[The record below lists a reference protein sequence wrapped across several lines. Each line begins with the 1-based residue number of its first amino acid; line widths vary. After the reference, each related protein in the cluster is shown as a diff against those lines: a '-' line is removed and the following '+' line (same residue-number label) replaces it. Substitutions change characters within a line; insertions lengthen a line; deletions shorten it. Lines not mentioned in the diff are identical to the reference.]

1 MKEET
6 IVQKRIAK
14 MVQVEMATILQR
26 EVQFSQGKMLSVTVV
41 RMSRDLEHAKLYVS
55 VFPETDADKTI
66 DFLNVNRWEIR
77 KFLSAR
83 IRHQLKKM
91 PEIVFFLDDTPQEVE
106 RMEKLFEGIEIPE
119 AVEEEE
125 E

>member
-1 MKEET
+1 
-6 IVQKRIAK
+6 
-14 MVQVEMATILQR
+14 MATILQR

-41 RMSRDLEHAKLYVS
+41 RMSRDLEHAKLYIS

-106 RMEKLFEGIEIPE
+106 RIEKLFDGIEIPE
-119 AVEEEE
+119 AEEEE
-125 E
+125 EE

>member
-41 RMSRDLEHAKLYVS
+41 RMSRDLEHAKLYIS

-106 RMEKLFEGIEIPE
+106 RIEKLFDGIEIPE
-119 AVEEEE
+119 AEEEE
-125 E
+125 EE